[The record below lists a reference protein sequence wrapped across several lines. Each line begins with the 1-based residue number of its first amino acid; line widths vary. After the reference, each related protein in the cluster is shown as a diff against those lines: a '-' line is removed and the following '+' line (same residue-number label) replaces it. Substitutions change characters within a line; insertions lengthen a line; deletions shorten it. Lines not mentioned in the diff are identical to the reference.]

1 LDKIADGI
9 WEMKKEGRM
18 RVDARVFATEK
29 MLSTMGKDRTFS
41 QLKNVATLPGIVGK
55 ACLMPDG
62 HEGYGFPI
70 GGVAAFDP
78 EQGGVVSPGGV
89 GYDINCTSKDAKIL
103 TEFGFYMPIEKFAT
117 QFESFERSGG
127 YLVSMYSSA
136 LQVRSLSG
144 SMLSSAKPVAFMSKK
159 ADKRMLEV
167 KARCGKKLVCSE
179 DHPILTRKGM
189 VKAGELAAGKE
200 IAVSLFEGVEFEQPA
215 NFAGKVEEL
224 AIWAKLLGY
233 MMGDGTLYTS
243 GGKMRAVAYGKREDL
258 EAMQKDVERLGFHSH
273 IVERHRQHA
282 IETQYG
288 RKEFSSSNC
297 ELHVYSQEFC
307 KKLAELGMP
316 MGKKTSQDYRVPS
329 WLFDSPK
336 WVKRLFLAGLFGA
349 ELTSPKTHSRTG
361 FNAPIFAQNKNGA
374 NLESGRLFMLDVMR
388 LLEEFGVKTTKLA
401 QRSEHVNR
409 EGKTCRLR
417 LEISADEENLFRL
430 FTLVGI
436 EYSTHKSGLSEIA
449 SLYIKRKQELS
460 GKRAAI
466 AARVRELRQKGV
478 KLSEAQSLLCS
489 AEANARFIERAYY
502 EKRAPRISQGF
513 EPFEKF
519 AKRMAAELSSGG
531 VLFDEIASVSEVPYD
546 GVVYDFTIEGTH
558 NFVADGIIVS
568 NCGVRLIATQL
579 TSTEVR
585 AKIRPLVD
593 LLFRNVPS
601 GVGSKGKLRVSEREL
616 EEAVTRGI
624 DWAIDK
630 GYGTR
635 QDKERTEEGG
645 RMEGADPSAVS
656 DKAKKRGLPQ
666 FGTVGA
672 GNHFVEIQDVQ
683 EIMLPEVAEKFGV
696 KAGDAVV
703 MLHCGSR
710 GFGHQ
715 VCDDSLREML
725 AASRKYGISL
735 PDPELCCAPIN
746 TPEAEKYV
754 KGMKCAVNY
763 AFCNRHIMMHWVRE
777 TFDEVFGKGTS
788 EGMPLVYDVCHN
800 IAKFEEHMVDG
811 QRKTVCVHR
820 KGATRAFA
828 AGRTEVPP
836 IYRDIGQPVIIPGSM
851 GTASYL
857 LVGKQGAMDNT
868 FGSTCHGAGR
878 VMSRS
883 QAIRTWKGNAIA
895 GELANK
901 GILVKST
908 ESELLAEEAPGAY
921 KDVDEVVLS
930 VKEAG
935 ITDIVARLKPMGV
948 VKG

>member
-1 LDKIADGI
+1 
-9 WEMKKEGRM
+9 MPREGSM
-18 RVDARVFATEK
+18 RVAARVFANDK
-29 MLSTMGKDRTFS
+29 LFATMGKDRTFG
-41 QLKNVATLPGIVGK
+41 QLRNVASLPGIVGK

-62 HEGYGFPI
+62 HEGCGFPI

-89 GYDINCTSKDAKIL
+89 GYDINCLEAKSKIL
-103 TEFGFYMPIEKFAT
+103 TEFGFSLPIEKFAT

-136 LQVRSLSG
+136 LQVRTLAG
-144 SMLSSAKPVAFMSKK
+144 STLSSAKPVAFMSKK
-159 ADKRMLEV
+159 VDKRMLEV
-167 KARCGKKLVCSE
+167 KTLCGKRLVCSE
-179 DHPILTRKGM
+179 DHPLLTRSGM
-189 VKAGELAAGKE
+189 VNAGELASGKE
-200 IAVSLFEGVEFEQPA
+200 IAISLFEGVEFEQPA
-215 NFAGKVEEL
+215 NFAGKIEEL

-233 MMGDGTLYTS
+233 MMGDGAFYSS
-243 GGKMRAVAYGKREDL
+243 GGKMRTVAYGKREDL
-258 EAMQKDVERLGFHSH
+258 EAMQKDVSRLGFHSH
-273 IVERHRQHA
+273 IVERQRKHS

-288 RKEFSSSNC
+288 RKEFSSLNC
-297 ELHVYSQEFC
+297 ELHIYSQEFC
-307 KKLAELGMP
+307 RKISELGMP
-316 MGKKTSQDYRVPS
+316 MGKKTSQDYRVPQ
-329 WLFDSPK
+329 WLNESPK

-361 FNAPIFAQNKNGA
+361 FYAPIFAQNKNET
-374 NLESGRLFMLDVMR
+374 NIESGRMFMIDIMR
-388 LLEEFGVKTTKLA
+388 MLEEFGVKTTKIA
-401 QRSEHVNR
+401 QRAEHKNL

-417 LEISADEENLFRL
+417 LEISAEEGNMFLL
-430 FTLVGI
+430 FTKVGI
-436 EYSTHKSGLSEIA
+436 EYSAHKSRLSEIA

-460 GKRAAI
+460 GKRAVI
-466 AARVRELRQKGV
+466 AVRVSELRQKGV
-478 KLSEAQSLLCS
+478 KLSEAQSFLCS
-489 AEANARFIERAYY
+489 EIANARFIERAYY
-502 EKRAPRISQGF
+502 EGRVPRISQGF

-519 AKRMAAELSSGG
+519 AERMKAELSSNG
-531 VLFDEIASVSEVPYD
+531 VLFDEIASITEVPYTGD
-546 GVVYDFTIEGTH
+546 VYDFTVEGSH
-558 NFVADGIIVS
+558 NFVADGIVVS
-568 NCGVRLIATQL
+568 NCGVRLISTQL
-579 TSTEVR
+579 TSVEVR
-585 AKIRPLVD
+585 AKMRQLVD
-593 LLFRNVPS
+593 LLFKNVPS

-616 EEAVTRGI
+616 DEALTRGI
-624 DWAIDK
+624 DWAIDS

-645 RMEGADPSAVS
+645 RMEGADPSAVT

-672 GNHFVEIQDVQ
+672 GNHFVEIQDVH
-683 EIMLPEVAEKFGV
+683 EIMLPDVAEKFGV
-696 KAGDAVV
+696 KKGNAVV
-703 MLHCGSR
+703 MIHCGSR

-715 VCDDSLREML
+715 VCDDSLRDML

-746 TPEAEKYV
+746 SPEAEKYL
-754 KGMKCAVNY
+754 KGMRCAVNY

-800 IAKFEEHMVDG
+800 IAKFEEHTIDG
-811 QRKTVCVHR
+811 QRKKVCVHR

-828 AGRTEVPP
+828 AGRSEVPA

-851 GTASYL
+851 GTSSYL

-868 FGSTCHGAGR
+868 FGSSCHGAGR
-878 VMSRS
+878 AMSRS
-883 QAIRTWKGNAIA
+883 QAVHTWKGNAISS
-895 GELANK
+895 ELASR

-935 ITDIVARLKPMGV
+935 ITDIVAKLLPMGV

>member
-9 WEMKKEGRM
+9 WEMPREGSM
-18 RVDARVFATEK
+18 RVAARIFATDK
-29 MLSTMGKDRTFS
+29 MLSTMGKDRTFN

-70 GGVAAFDP
+70 GGVAAFSM
-78 EQGGVVSPGGV
+78 EEGVISPGGV
-89 GYDINCTSKDAKIL
+89 GYDINCLHANSKIT
-103 TEFGFYMPIEKFAT
+103 TEFGFHMPIKEFAS
-117 QFESFERSGG
+117 QFQSFERSGG
-127 YLVSMYSSA
+127 YLVSVYSSA
-136 LQVRSLSG
+136 LQVRSLAG
-144 SMLSSAKPVAFMSKK
+144 SALSSAKPVAFMSKK
-159 ADKRMLEV
+159 ADRRMLEV
-167 KARCGKKLVCSE
+167 STLCGKRLVCSE
-179 DHPILTRKGM
+179 DHPILTRSGM
-189 VKAGELAAGKE
+189 VNAGGLAAGKE

-243 GGKMRAVAYGKREDL
+243 GGKARAVAYGRREDL
-258 EAMQKDVERLGFHSH
+258 EAMQKDVSRLGFHSH

-297 ELHVYSQEFC
+297 ELHIYSKGFC
-307 KKLAELGMP
+307 SKLAELGMP
-316 MGKKTSQDYRVPS
+316 LGKKTSQDYGVPA
-329 WLFDSPK
+329 WLFESPK

-349 ELTSPKTHSRTG
+349 ELTSPKTHCRTG
-361 FNAPIFAQNKNGA
+361 FYAPIFAQNKNEA
-374 NLESGRLFMLDVMR
+374 NLGSGRMFMIGVMH
-388 LLEEFGVKTTKLA
+388 LLEEFGVKTTKIA
-401 QRSEHVNR
+401 QRQEHRNK
-409 EGKTCRLR
+409 EGKTFRLR
-417 LEISADEENLFRL
+417 LEISADEDNLLRL
-430 FTLVGI
+430 YTLVGA
-436 EYSTHKSGLSEIA
+436 EYSASKARLSEIA
-449 SLYIKRKQELS
+449 ALYVHRKKELS

-466 AARVRELRQKGV
+466 AAQARELRQKGV
-478 KLSEAQSLLCS
+478 RLSEAQKLLCS
-489 AEANARFIERAYY
+489 GIANARFIERSYY
-502 EKRAPRISQGF
+502 ENRAPRISQGF
-513 EPFEKF
+513 ETFEKVT
-519 AKRMAAELSSGG
+519 KRMEAELSASG
-531 VLFDEIASVSEVPYD
+531 VLFDRIASITEVPYD
-546 GVVYDFTIEGTH
+546 GGVYDFTVEGTH
-558 NFVADGIIVS
+558 NFVADGIVVS
-568 NCGVRLIATQL
+568 NCGVRLIATEL
-579 TSTEVR
+579 KAEEVR

-601 GVGSKGKLRVSEREL
+601 GVGSKGKLRVTPQEL

-635 QDKERTEEGG
+635 QDKERTEEAG

-672 GNHFVEIQDVQ
+672 GNHFVEIQEVQ

-696 KAGDAVV
+696 KQGNAVV
-703 MLHCGSR
+703 MIHCGSR

-725 AASRKYGISL
+725 AASRKYSIAL

-746 TPEAEKYV
+746 TPEAEKYI

-777 TFDEVFGKGTS
+777 TFDSVFGKGTS
-788 EGMPLVYDVCHN
+788 DGMPLVYDVCHN
-800 IAKFEEHMVDG
+800 IAKFEEHTVDG
-811 QRKTVCVHR
+811 QRKRVCVHR

-828 AGRTEVPP
+828 AGRSEVPAL
-836 IYRDIGQPVIIPGSM
+836 YRDIGQPVIIPGSM

-857 LVGKQGAMDNT
+857 LVGKQGAMDNS
-868 FGSTCHGAGR
+868 FGSSCHGAGR
-878 VMSRS
+878 AMSRK
-883 QAIRTWKGNAIA
+883 QAVHTWRGNAIA

-908 ESELLAEEAPGAY
+908 EQELLAEEAPGAY